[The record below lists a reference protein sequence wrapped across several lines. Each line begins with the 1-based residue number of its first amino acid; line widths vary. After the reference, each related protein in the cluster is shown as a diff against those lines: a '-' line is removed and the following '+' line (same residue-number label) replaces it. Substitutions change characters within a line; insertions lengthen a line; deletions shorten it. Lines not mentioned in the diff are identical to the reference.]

1 MVRFHWHVEQGLS
14 AFVVGP
20 QTCHDLNDTN
30 KVFEIPTHI
39 ELAGQK
45 DAFEG
50 VVTIRSEYLNTG
62 EMQPVGVV
70 LAHDTAADTWKGKL
84 LSRLALDLAKEGACI
99 CGNDSYRSLSKHAS
113 MYMVTAELPFHH
125 NLVVQRGHAC
135 IMGSCMQAL

>member
-20 QTCHDLNDTN
+20 QTCHDLNDTT

-50 VVTIRSEYLNTG
+50 VITIRNDYLNTG

-84 LSRLALDLAKEGACI
+84 LSRLALDLAKEGAFI
-99 CGNDSYRSLSKHAS
+99 CGKCFNRPLSKHAS
-113 MYMVTAELPFHH
+113 IWSLQSYPSII
-125 NLVVQRGHAC
+125 NLSRHAC
-135 IMGSCMQAL
+135 IMDGCMQAL